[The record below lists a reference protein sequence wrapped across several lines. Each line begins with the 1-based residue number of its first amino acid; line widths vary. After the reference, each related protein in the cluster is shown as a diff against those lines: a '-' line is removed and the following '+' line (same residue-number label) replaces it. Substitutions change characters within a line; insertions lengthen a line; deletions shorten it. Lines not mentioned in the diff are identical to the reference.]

1 MTGDSCSDSELLAG
15 LPRHPELMGV
25 LYERHALAVFRYLA
39 RRAGPPAAEDLLSEV
54 FIAAL
59 SASSRVVAHDSG
71 SALPWLYGIA
81 LNVLRRHFRER
92 RPGVGVARDPGMD
105 WDAVDERLDAW
116 AERGRLRA
124 ALAGLSESDREL
136 LLLVAWEGLTHA
148 EAAAALGISPVA
160 ARSRLHRARK
170 RALKALQKLR
180 ASAPGSPAV
189 VTTLYAGE
197 NAS

>member
-1 MTGDSCSDSELLAG
+1 
-15 LPRHPELMGV
+15 
-25 LYERHALAVFRYLA
+25 
-39 RRAGPPAAEDLLSEV
+39 
-54 FIAAL
+54 
-59 SASSRVVAHDSG
+59 
-71 SALPWLYGIA
+71 
-81 LNVLRRHFRER
+81 
-92 RPGVGVARDPGMD
+92 MD

-180 ASAPGSPAV
+180 ASAPGRPAV

>member
-1 MTGDSCSDSELLAG
+1 
-15 LPRHPELMGV
+15 
-25 LYERHALAVFRYLA
+25 
-39 RRAGPPAAEDLLSEV
+39 
-54 FIAAL
+54 
-59 SASSRVVAHDSG
+59 
-71 SALPWLYGIA
+71 
-81 LNVLRRHFRER
+81 
-92 RPGVGVARDPGMD
+92 
-105 WDAVDERLDAW
+105 
-116 AERGRLRA
+116 
-124 ALAGLSESDREL
+124 LSESDREL

-180 ASAPGSPAV
+180 ASAPGRPAV